1 MLLHVGMFLGIL
13 PCMFSPGLVLPDT
26 LEDSPT
32 YVCSTTM
39 FCTTNPVVSALLWH
53 DLVLSGFVWS
63 CLVCLCVCLSVRVSP
78 SVGLGGYTR
87 RQRSTCLLLRV
98 RELPHGGGGRG
109 VGGSGWV
116 NEWCG
121 GQRVWRIE
129 GSWGGGWCWRQA
141 AIAACRGWGDGRWG
155 GVSETDEGRRFSEA
169 CGCCRWRRVAWG
181 ARAGGGRGQVRPG
194 VG

>member
-1 MLLHVGMFLGIL
+1 MLLLHVGMFLGIL

-39 FCTTNPVVSALLWH
+39 FCTTNPVVSALLWSR
-53 DLVLSGFVWS
+53 LVLSGLVWS

-98 RELPHGGGGRG
+98 REHPLLLCALLYDYLLTSPLISSPLLSPSQQH
-109 VGGSGWV
+109 
-116 NEWCG
+116 
-121 GQRVWRIE
+121 
-129 GSWGGGWCWRQA
+129 A
-141 AIAACRGWGDGRWG
+141 
-155 GVSETDEGRRFSEA
+155 
-169 CGCCRWRRVAWG
+169 
-181 ARAGGGRGQVRPG
+181 
-194 VG
+194 